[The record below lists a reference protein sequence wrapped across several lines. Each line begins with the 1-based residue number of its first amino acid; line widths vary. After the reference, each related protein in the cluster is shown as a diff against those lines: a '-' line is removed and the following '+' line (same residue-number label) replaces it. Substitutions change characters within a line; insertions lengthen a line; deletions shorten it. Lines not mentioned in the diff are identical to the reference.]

1 MSEREQQKVSTATA
15 LSQTDV
21 WGFVFTCFGVS
32 EGETRFGVGQLV
44 EVMKAD
50 DVRCLKVALGTLVA
64 FPAPSDFI
72 VKLGGGQRSQKR
84 RVGAGNADSIV

>member
-1 MSEREQQKVSTATA
+1 MSEGEAR
-15 LSQTDV
+15 
-21 WGFVFTCFGVS
+21 FGVS
-32 EGETRFGVGQLV
+32 QLV

-50 DVRCLKVALGTLVA
+50 DVRRLKVALRALVP
-64 FPAPSDFI
+64 FPAPSDFV